1 MSEVVKRLNEAERVR
16 LDSQV
21 EAVARSPAP
30 QVGART
36 GQQFVF
42 VAHFDGTNNDKD
54 DLKLSGNPL
63 PTNVAELWSQ
73 MKPLEA
79 DNFKTQYYRGV
90 GTDPGAEGLADAL
103 MPSAEMRATAS
114 RAYKD
119 FEDEATD
126 WLRAH
131 PEANP
136 TESLKVMATGFS
148 RGGGTAAI
156 FSQLLYERGLTDPQT
171 GKTLI
176 PPGQL
181 GLAGAMIY
189 DPVTTGYD
197 GNSSFSPTSE
207 NITVV
212 QAQNEYRTLFKGVHH
227 STHPDVTVV
236 PVTGNHCNIGG
247 GYDRGIGARVLEAS
261 NDWFQKS
268 GVPIQEMPR
277 DKRHDGSATVY
288 HERDLPYSDKVA
300 NAGRHSLARSAFP
313 VGSRVLE
320 GAAGR
325 ADYPVTHDPRE
336 GLHAPR
342 ELDPVAH
349 GERERADGWR
359 RFNGAEGA
367 VWRKDYVSDKGVP
380 LSAVIVERDLPGKTS
395 DRVDIYLSRRDWP
408 GELLYE
414 KRLPADAGQQLRES
428 LDKRLDSVAKKP
440 AEAGRPQPS
449 TRQSEHAERFMEQL
463 APRLGQLG
471 MNQRQIHT
479 LAAAAAKEASRYEN
493 QGPVG
498 QFIFGRDGNTIALR
512 QEYPPLREFS
522 VAQALSQSPAEHWR
536 EAVAMN
542 TAMRDAAFVSPTP
555 SPQARPEAAIAR
567 G

>member
-176 PPGQL
+176 PP
-181 GLAGAMIY
+181 
-189 DPVTTGYD
+189 
-197 GNSSFSPTSE
+197 
-207 NITVV
+207 
-212 QAQNEYRTLFKGVHH
+212 
-227 STHPDVTVV
+227 
-236 PVTGNHCNIGG
+236 
-247 GYDRGIGARVLEAS
+247 
-261 NDWFQKS
+261 
-268 GVPIQEMPR
+268 
-277 DKRHDGSATVY
+277 
-288 HERDLPYSDKVA
+288 
-300 NAGRHSLARSAFP
+300 
-313 VGSRVLE
+313 
-320 GAAGR
+320 
-325 ADYPVTHDPRE
+325 
-336 GLHAPR
+336 
-342 ELDPVAH
+342 
-349 GERERADGWR
+349 
-359 RFNGAEGA
+359 
-367 VWRKDYVSDKGVP
+367 VSWV
-380 LSAVIVERDLPGKTS
+380 
-395 DRVDIYLSRRDWP
+395 WP
-408 GELLYE
+408 G
-414 KRLPADAGQQLRES
+414 P
-428 LDKRLDSVAKKP
+428 
-440 AEAGRPQPS
+440 
-449 TRQSEHAERFMEQL
+449 
-463 APRLGQLG
+463 
-471 MNQRQIHT
+471 
-479 LAAAAAKEASRYEN
+479 
-493 QGPVG
+493 
-498 QFIFGRDGNTIALR
+498 
-512 QEYPPLREFS
+512 
-522 VAQALSQSPAEHWR
+522 
-536 EAVAMN
+536 
-542 TAMRDAAFVSPTP
+542 
-555 SPQARPEAAIAR
+555 
-567 G
+567 